1 MHSSFFLLLK
11 VSILFPYLQGPHWE
25 KWFFCHRPSLC
36 CSLIYSHLPLHPSA
50 IDGLITGTQSGATR
64 RAFIRL
70 FKSWKSQPT
79 DPFTIPGWE
88 PLALSHLPI
97 LQVEKLWFR
106 EGHFTHLSTFTEH
119 LFYARNEDPR
129 WIGASAGCVSF
140 CCCWNKWPQV

>member
-1 MHSSFFLLLK
+1 M
-11 VSILFPYLQGPHWE
+11 
-25 KWFFCHRPSLC
+25 
-36 CSLIYSHLPLHPSA
+36 
-50 IDGLITGTQSGATR
+50 
-64 RAFIRL
+64 
-70 FKSWKSQPT
+70 

-129 WIGASAGCVSF
+129 
-140 CCCWNKWPQV
+140 